1 MYLSYLTL
9 LSSTA
14 LDDIYNAL
22 QLTILQINI
31 PAQAY
36 RDFPLNGT
44 WDYAILA
51 SGRRTCSRY
60 IENSSFV
67 VTWRR

>member
-36 RDFPLNGT
+36 RDSPSMEHGITRF
-44 WDYAILA
+44 
-51 SGRRTCSRY
+51 SRAGEERVLTTLK
-60 IENSSFV
+60 IHHLL
-67 VTWRR
+67 